1 MEIYIYCPELTVIS
15 SKSPLVMYRAWLG
28 LKALAW
34 AWLWWAWALE
44 ILSQA
49 RIQGLPKPE
58 AWLGLKPG
66 LIYHIWLLSQTASKG
81 IAEDIGS

>member
-1 MEIYIYCPELTVIS
+1 MF
-15 SKSPLVMYRAWLG
+15 RAWLG

-34 AWLWWAWALE
+34 AWLWWARAFD

-49 RIQGLPKPE
+49 RIQGLPEPG

-66 LIYHIWLLSQTASKG
+66 LVYYK
-81 IAEDIGS
+81 

>member
-1 MEIYIYCPELTVIS
+1 
-15 SKSPLVMYRAWLG
+15 MYRAWLGLKALAWAWLG

-66 LIYHIWLLSQTASKG
+66 LIYHI
-81 IAEDIGS
+81 

>member
-1 MEIYIYCPELTVIS
+1 MDMLYALVGRWIGTRPARYNANANGKDALTPMIVL
-15 SKSPLVMYRAWLG
+15 LVMYRAWLG

-49 RIQGLPKPE
+49 QIQGLPKPE

-66 LIYHIWLLSQTASKG
+66 LIYHI
-81 IAEDIGS
+81 

>member
-1 MEIYIYCPELTVIS
+1 MNKFVIILPVTLCTMNFADAFLVAIS
-15 SKSPLVMYRAWLG
+15 LQVGTSVVMYRAWLG

-34 AWLWWAWALE
+34 AWLWWARALE

-58 AWLGLKPG
+58 AWLRLKPG
-66 LIYHIWLLSQTASKG
+66 LVYHI
-81 IAEDIGS
+81 

>member
-1 MEIYIYCPELTVIS
+1 
-15 SKSPLVMYRAWLG
+15 VMYRAWLG

-66 LIYHIWLLSQTASKG
+66 LIYHI
-81 IAEDIGS
+81 

>member
-1 MEIYIYCPELTVIS
+1 M
-15 SKSPLVMYRAWLG
+15 LVMCQAWLR

-49 RIQGLPKPE
+49 QIQGLPKPE
-58 AWLGLKPG
+58 AWLRLKPG
-66 LIYHIWLLSQTASKG
+66 LIYHIWLLLQTASEG
-81 IAEDIGS
+81 TAEDIES